1 MINSLFLLIKFII
14 LGVIQG
20 FTEPLPIS
28 SSGHLV
34 LLRHF
39 FNVETYGLTF
49 EIIVHFGSLLAV
61 IMVYRR
67 DLITLVKESFLYLQK
82 RENKYAT
89 SFRFSSYLLLATLMT
104 GVLGLLLENFISD
117 TLSKVLYIGI
127 AFLITSF
134 FIWLIQHQ
142 HGHKTAIDMKW
153 TDAVIIG
160 LCQTLALIPGISRS
174 GTTIVAGML
183 LGLNRETT
191 LRFSFLLFIPVGF
204 GINIM
209 SIKDVYFA
217 VSAEQMWIPYMIAFL
232 AAMIATYYALKAF
245 IHIMMRGKLVLFST
259 YCFVIGLFIILS
271 QIWG

>member
-1 MINSLFLLIKFII
+1 
-14 LGVIQG
+14 
-20 FTEPLPIS
+20 
-28 SSGHLV
+28 
-34 LLRHF
+34 
-39 FNVETYGLTF
+39 
-49 EIIVHFGSLLAV
+49 
-61 IMVYRR
+61 
-67 DLITLVKESFLYLQK
+67 YLQK

-153 TDAVIIG
+153 TDAVIID
-160 LCQTLALIPGISRS
+160 LCQTLTLISGIMRS
-174 GTTIVAGML
+174 CTRILVVIL
-183 LGLNRETT
+183 LGLNRETS
-191 LRFSFLLFIPVGF
+191 LRFSFLLFIPVVF

-209 SIKDVYFA
+209 SIQDVYFA

-232 AAMIATYYALKAF
+232 AAMIATYYVLKVF
-245 IHIMMRGKLVLFST
+245 IHIMM
-259 YCFVIGLFIILS
+259 
-271 QIWG
+271 

>member
-1 MINSLFLLIKFII
+1 
-14 LGVIQG
+14 
-20 FTEPLPIS
+20 
-28 SSGHLV
+28 V

-39 FNVETYGLTF
+39 FNVETYSLTY
-49 EIIVHFGSLLAV
+49 EIILHFWTLLAV
-61 IMVYRR
+61 VMIYRI
-67 DLITLVKESFLYLQK
+67 DLIMLVKESFFYLQK

-142 HGHKTAIDMKW
+142 RGHKTAVDMKW

-191 LRFSFLLFIPVGF
+191 LRFSFLLFIPFGF

-217 VSAEQMWIPYMIAFL
+217 VSVEQMWIPYMIAFL
-232 AAMIATYYALKAF
+232 ASMIATFYALKAF
-245 IHIMMRGKLVLFST
+245 IHIMMRGKLVIFST
-259 YCFVIGLFIILS
+259 YCLVIGFIIILS
-271 QIWG
+271 QILS

>member
-1 MINSLFLLIKFII
+1 
-14 LGVIQG
+14 
-20 FTEPLPIS
+20 
-28 SSGHLV
+28 
-34 LLRHF
+34 
-39 FNVETYGLTF
+39 
-49 EIIVHFGSLLAV
+49 
-61 IMVYRR
+61 
-67 DLITLVKESFLYLQK
+67 QK

-191 LRFSFLLFIPVGF
+191 LRFSFFLFIFLDFCIYIFLWLNLLTTFCFSFLLFIPFGF

-232 AAMIATYYALKAF
+232 AAVIATYYALKAF

-259 YCFVIGLFIILS
+259 YCFVI
-271 QIWG
+271 

>member
-1 MINSLFLLIKFII
+1 
-14 LGVIQG
+14 
-20 FTEPLPIS
+20 
-28 SSGHLV
+28 
-34 LLRHF
+34 
-39 FNVETYGLTF
+39 
-49 EIIVHFGSLLAV
+49 
-61 IMVYRR
+61 
-67 DLITLVKESFLYLQK
+67 
-82 RENKYAT
+82 
-89 SFRFSSYLLLATLMT
+89 
-104 GVLGLLLENFISD
+104 
-117 TLSKVLYIGI
+117 
-127 AFLITSF
+127 
-134 FIWLIQHQ
+134 
-142 HGHKTAIDMKW
+142 IDMKW

-209 SIKDVYFA
+209 SIINVYFA
-217 VSAEQMWIPYMIAFL
+217 VSAVLLWILYMIAFL

>member
-1 MINSLFLLIKFII
+1 
-14 LGVIQG
+14 
-20 FTEPLPIS
+20 
-28 SSGHLV
+28 
-34 LLRHF
+34 
-39 FNVETYGLTF
+39 
-49 EIIVHFGSLLAV
+49 
-61 IMVYRR
+61 
-67 DLITLVKESFLYLQK
+67 
-82 RENKYAT
+82 
-89 SFRFSSYLLLATLMT
+89 TLMT

-117 TLSKVLYIGI
+117 TLSKVIYIGI
-127 AFLITSF
+127 AFLITIF
-134 FIWLIQHQ
+134 FILLIQHQ
-142 HGHKTAIDMKW
+142 HVHKTAIDMKW
-153 TDAVIIG
+153 TDAVIIC
-160 LCQTLALIPGISRS
+160 LCQLLALITGIRS
-174 GTTIVAGML
+174 SDTTIDNGML
-183 LGLNRETT
+183 LVLNRETT